1 MGASQADELA
11 DGNSSSH
18 SCARQLGESDQ
29 VALGVQLQNVGAMRV
44 LALVVLLSACAT
56 ETSVDSDHEEAADF
70 EVDPADAKADGL
82 PATFDQNMVL
92 TDALLTDSL
101 AMSVDDVQTFFE
113 KNAYG
118 TRSWLASYRVDGM
131 SAAEMVVEAAVA
143 HEINPIVLIARMQVE
158 TSLVSKT
165 TAPSQRLLDRALGC
179 GCPDGGT
186 CNPSYSGLHRQ
197 LDCGAKTLRRWYD
210 ASIDGSGEW
219 LRGRT
224 KRSLDG
230 RSVTPVSHAT
240 ATLYAYTPWVLV
252 GSGGTWLAWNV
263 TRKYVRHATATNL
276 ID

>member
-1 MGASQADELA
+1 
-11 DGNSSSH
+11 
-18 SCARQLGESDQ
+18 
-29 VALGVQLQNVGAMRV
+29 MRV
-44 LALVVLLSACAT
+44 LALMVLLAACAT
-56 ETSVDSDHEEAADF
+56 ETTVDSDHDEPADF

-82 PATFDQNMVL
+82 PTTFDQNMVF

-101 AMSVDDVQTFFE
+101 AMSVDDVQAFFE
-113 KNAYG
+113 NNAYG
-118 TRSWLASYRVDGM
+118 TRSWLASYQADGM

-165 TAPSQRLLDRALGC
+165 TTPSERMINRALGC

-186 CNPSYSGLHRQ
+186 CNPAYSGLRSQ
-197 LDCGAKTLRRWYD
+197 LDCGANTLRRWYE

-219 LRGRT
+219 LRGKTGRT
-224 KRSLDG
+224 LDKRA
-230 RSVTPVSHAT
+230 VTPGSHAT
-240 ATLYAYTPWVLV
+240 ATFYAYTPWVLV

-276 ID
+276 IH